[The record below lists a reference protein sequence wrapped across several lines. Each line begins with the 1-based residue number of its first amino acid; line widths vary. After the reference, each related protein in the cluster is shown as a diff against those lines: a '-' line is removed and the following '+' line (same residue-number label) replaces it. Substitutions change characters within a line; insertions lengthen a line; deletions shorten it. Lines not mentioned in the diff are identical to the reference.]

1 MDFSGI
7 SLTSSIVSILSFAM
21 IIVGGY
27 AAIWAVG
34 KVINLI
40 RHDTG
45 LNDNDRLYVG
55 MFQDNDGRLYH
66 SYRDRNGI
74 EHRDYNN
81 DTSAPL

>member
-1 MDFSGI
+1 
-7 SLTSSIVSILSFAM
+7 M

-40 RHDTG
+40 RRDTG

-55 MFQDNDGRLYH
+55 MFQDDSGRMYK
-66 SYRDRNGI
+66 SYRDRSGN
-74 EHRDYNN
+74 EHRTY
-81 DTSAPL
+81 